1 MGKVF
6 KNETILLDQMFTNDK
21 LQTGRK
27 SGDKLDKNVRWASQ
41 QGEIIYVQEG
51 VGTIAALTLQ

>member
-27 SGDKLDKNVRWASQ
+27 SGDKLDKNVR
-41 QGEIIYVQEG
+41 
-51 VGTIAALTLQ
+51 